1 MSLSDDELER
11 YARHIV
17 LPRFGGAGQNAL
29 KAARVAVVGAG
40 GIGSGAIPALAAAG
54 IGHLTIIDDDVVDRS
69 NLQRQPIFRDDQV
82 GGGKAGLAA
91 AFAMVSAAVPA
102 LRAQRLSIVD
112 ALAGR

>member
-29 KAARVAVVGAG
+29 KAASIAIVGAG

-54 IGHLTIIDDDVVDRS
+54 IGRLTIIDDDFVDRS
-69 NLQRQPIFRDDQV
+69 NLQRQPIFREMVRSQ
-82 GGGKAGLAA
+82 ARLELGLEAPAA
-91 AFAMVSAAVPA
+91 PGPTAAVA
-102 LRAQRLSIVD
+102 VA
-112 ALAGR
+112 